1 VHRAIAIRRVEFH
14 LDSHKI
20 GDLRARCA
28 AHIAVQVQIEG
39 APVPVGIRLMRHG
52 VDAGCPFTLTST
64 GSGRCQPGFK
74 ARARVALM
82 ST

>member
-1 VHRAIAIRRVEFH
+1 
-14 LDSHKI
+14 
-20 GDLRARCA
+20 
-28 AHIAVQVQIEG
+28 
-39 APVPVGIRLMRHG
+39 MRHG

-64 GSGRCQPGFK
+64 GSGRRQIGFK